1 MREETKSMAE
11 AELKLMLLR
20 YNMLSKERAEAAYMW
35 SLTGKSA
42 YEKTRWL
49 EYVGEMEK
57 ISNELRSY
65 GYDLVCTGI
74 KTTSKTQYRVYKIV
88 HVHSN

>member
-1 MREETKSMAE
+1 MSET
-11 AELKLMLLR
+11 ELKLLLLR
-20 YNMLSKERAEAAYMW
+20 YNTLSKERAEAAYMW

-42 YEKTRWL
+42 YEKARWL

-65 GYDLVCTGI
+65 GYELVCTGT
-74 KTTSKTQYRVYKIV
+74 KATSKTQYRVYKIV

>member
-1 MREETKSMAE
+1 MSEI
-11 AELKLMLLR
+11 ELKLLLLR
-20 YNMLSKERAEAAYMW
+20 YNTLSKERAEAAYMW

-42 YEKTRWL
+42 YEKAKWS
-49 EYVGEMEK
+49 ECVDEMEK

>member
-1 MREETKSMAE
+1 MTE

-35 SLTGKSA
+35 SLTGRSE
-42 YEKTRWL
+42 YERARWL
-49 EYVGEMEK
+49 EYVDEMVK

-65 GYDLVCTGI
+65 GYELICTGI
-74 KTTSKTQYRVYKIV
+74 KTTSKTQYRVYKTV
-88 HVHSN
+88 HVSSS

>member
-1 MREETKSMAE
+1 MTET
-11 AELKLMLLR
+11 ELKLLLLR
-20 YNMLSKERAEAAYMW
+20 YNTLSKERAEAAYMW

-42 YEKTRWL
+42 YEKAKWL
-49 EYVGEMEK
+49 ECVGEMEK

-65 GYDLVCTGI
+65 GYDLVCTGT

>member
-1 MREETKSMAE
+1 MTGS
-11 AELKLMLLR
+11 ELELALLR

-42 YEKTRWL
+42 YEKAKWL
-49 EYVGEMEK
+49 ECVDEMVE
-57 ISNELRSY
+57 ISNELRNY
-65 GYDLVCTGI
+65 GYELVCTGT
-74 KTTSKTQYRVYKIV
+74 KATSKTQYRVYKIV

>member
-1 MREETKSMAE
+1 MTET
-11 AELKLMLLR
+11 ELKLLLLR
-20 YNMLSKERAEAAYMW
+20 YNTLSKERAEAAYMW

-42 YEKTRWL
+42 YEKAKWL
-49 EYVGEMEK
+49 ECVGEMEK

-65 GYDLVCTGI
+65 GYELVYTGT
-74 KTTSKTQYRVYKIV
+74 KATSKTQYRVYKIV